1 MGGPGGWI
9 SSEGQVD
16 VSRDSTIDKMQRS
29 LPPSMRGDSSSPPP
43 PPPPALPNELE
54 ALKSAICK
62 LRGVRQVRIRPG
74 REEVKVSLAVLPERC
89 EADTIAEVERLAAET
104 GAITSVLQVEV
115 LGAGDRTR
123 ALPRRRLASLSTRRF
138 AHRFTAQVTLELMG
152 DALVGEVDVPAGP
165 RFEHRSIARAV
176 LESVRRLLPY
186 PLQLENVDVLGFG
199 SERVAVVSVGHGAG
213 LLVGSALVRSDEY
226 DAVARATLD
235 AINRVIDPS
244 LQG

>member
-1 MGGPGGWI
+1 MDPLQK
-9 SSEGQVD
+9 GQVD
-16 VSRDSTIDKMQRS
+16 VSRDTTIDKMQRS
-29 LPPSMRGDSSSPPP
+29 LPPSMRGDSNSPPP
-43 PPPPALPNELE
+43 PPPPALPDELQ
-54 ALKSAICK
+54 ALKSTISK
-62 LRGVRQVRIRPG
+62 LRGVRQVRISPG
-74 REEVKVSLAVLPERC
+74 RDEIKISLAVLPERG
-89 EADTIAEVERLAAET
+89 EADTVAEVQRLAAEA
-104 GAITSVLQVEV
+104 GATASMHVEV
-115 LGAGDRTR
+115 FGAGNRNR
-123 ALPRRRLASLSTRRF
+123 PLPRRRLASLSTRRF

-152 DALVGEVDVPAGP
+152 DALIGEVDVPAGP

-199 SERVAVVSVGHGAG
+199 SERLAVVSVGHGSG

-244 LQG
+244 LLA